1 MAEFIM
7 SYALERL
14 GDFLIG
20 EVKFFQGVGQEL
32 DHVNTQLQ
40 WMKAFLKD
48 ASAKQDKDERIRNWM
63 AEIQILAYDI
73 EDIVESLALEVEST
87 KKAGAKFAIWNP
99 VKTKYNLGS
108 KLEDINVRISDLTK
122 SLKAFGIRELPIT
135 EGSNSAIDR
144 KPKRSSSL
152 WKNYPHIPENPVGVD
167 EDVNLLVKKLVGE
180 ERRGGVW
187 RCCAGGFAETSQGDN
202 LRKHRVVS
210 ICGMGGIGKTTLAKK
225 VYSHA
230 KVRQGFDHFVWI
242 NISQQ
247 WEKRSTWE
255 QILFKLS
262 PPSKEQREEIE
273 KMRDDDVAE
282 MVFKE
287 LQKKKCLVVLDD
299 IWDVHA
305 WKILSA
311 GFPTEDTGSK
321 IILTTRK
328 KEVARHADPRC
339 YIHEPRCLNEAR
351 SWELFQR
358 IALPRPP
365 DDQDA
370 RNGYGLE
377 KLGKEMVKHCKGL
390 PLAITVLGGL
400 LSTKQT
406 FDEWDKVHE
415 NIKSYLN
422 RQDESFSI
430 PEVLALS
437 YDDLP
442 QRLKPLFLYLGIFP
456 EDFLISVKKLTNLW
470 IAEGMIPPVSG
481 YEGEETMEDVA
492 YRYLDEMAE
501 RYMVQVE
508 KRSPTGRIKTCRM
521 HDLMRDLCLSRA
533 QGEDIC
539 DVANLNDKNKHND
552 FFQSITTKMMKP
564 TGRIRRLSVNLRNFS
579 GHIGFENEH
588 YPPIRSILG
597 FSLQE
602 HSGISQQLME
612 SMVNKFKLLRILDL
626 DNVKGFKIP
635 DEIGKLVHLRL
646 LNVASAWIG
655 ELPSSMGDLSCLL
668 TLYLDRQ
675 YSTSRMPDVFWKME
689 RLRHLYLPP
698 DCGYETERLRFA
710 NLGNLQTL
718 FNFPSRHADVKDLI
732 TLTNLRKLVIV
743 IEDEASLGSFQEIF
757 EPGTVTFN
765 HLRSLII
772 KPKWISFN
780 STLDVEKVTA
790 CCPRL
795 CKLKLHGKK
804 VYERGTNAS

>member
-1 MAEFIM
+1 MAEFII
-7 SYALERL
+7 SNALERL
-14 GDFLIG
+14 GDFLIE
-20 EVKFFQGVGQEL
+20 EVKFFQGVGQEFN
-32 DHVNTQLQ
+32 HVKAQLQ

-48 ASAKQDKDERIRNWM
+48 AYAKQDKDERIRNWM
-63 AEIQILAYDI
+63 AEIKILAYDI
-73 EDIVESLALEVEST
+73 EDIVESLALEVAST
-87 KKAGAKFAIWNP
+87 KKAGATFAIWNQ

-108 KLEDINVRISDLTK
+108 KLEDINVRISELTK
-122 SLKAFGIRELPIT
+122 SLKTFGIRELPIP

-152 WKNYPHIPENPVGVD
+152 RKNYPHIPENPVGVE
-167 EDVNLLVKKLVGE
+167 EDVNLLVKKLVGK
-180 ERRGGVW
+180 ERRGSVW
-187 RCCAGGFAETSQGDN
+187 RCCMGGSAETSQGDN
-202 LRKHRVVS
+202 FKEHRVVS

-225 VYSHA
+225 IYNHA
-230 KVRQGFDHFVWI
+230 KVRQRFDHFVWL

-255 QILFKLS
+255 QILFKLINVG
-262 PPSKEQREEIE
+262 KEQREEIE
-273 KMRDDDVAE
+273 KMRDDDIAE

-358 IALPRPP
+358 IALPLP
-365 DDQDA
+365 DDQ
-370 RNGYGLE
+370 G
-377 KLGKEMVKHCKGL
+377 
-390 PLAITVLGGL
+390 T
-400 LSTKQT
+400 
-406 FDEWDKVHE
+406 
-415 NIKSYLN
+415 
-422 RQDESFSI
+422 
-430 PEVLALS
+430 
-437 YDDLP
+437 
-442 QRLKPLFLYLGIFP
+442 FP

-470 IAEGMIPPVSG
+470 VAEGMIPPVSG

-501 RYMVQVE
+501 RYMVQIE

-533 QGEDIC
+533 QEEDIC
-539 DVANLNDKNKHND
+539 DVINLNDKNKHND
-552 FFQSITTKMMKP
+552 FFQSITTKVKP
-564 TGRIRRLSVNLRNFS
+564 AGRIRRLSVNLRNFS
-579 GHIGFENEH
+579 GCIGLETEQ

-602 HSGISQQLME
+602 HSGISQELMD
-612 SMVNKFKLLRILDL
+612 SMVNKFKLLRVLDL
-626 DNVKGFKIP
+626 ENVKGFKIP

-668 TLYLDRQ
+668 TLYLDRR
-675 YSTSRMPDVFWKME
+675 YSTSRMPDVFWKMQ

-698 DCGYETERLRFA
+698 DCGDDTEKLLFA
-710 NLGNLQTL
+710 NLSNLQTL
-718 FNFPSRHADVKDLI
+718 FNFPSRHADVKDLV

-772 KPKWISFN
+772 KPKWRSFN
-780 STLDVEKVTA
+780 TTLDVQKVAA

-804 VYERGTNAS
+804 VYERGTNAF

>member
-1 MAEFIM
+1 MTEFIM

-14 GDFLIG
+14 GYFLIDG
-20 EVKFFQGVGQEL
+20 VKFFQGVGQEF
-32 DHVNTQLQ
+32 DHVKSQLQ

-48 ASAKQDKDERIRNWM
+48 AYAKQDKDERIRNWM
-63 AEIQILAYDI
+63 AEIRTLAYDI
-73 EDIVESLALEVEST
+73 EDIVESLALEVASK
-87 KKAGAKFAIWNP
+87 KKAGKTFAIWNQA
-99 VKTKYNLGS
+99 KSKYNLGS
-108 KLEDINVRISDLTK
+108 KLEDINVRISDLRQ
-122 SLKAFGIRELPIT
+122 SLKTFGLRELTIP
-135 EGSNSAIDR
+135 EGSNSAIDW
-144 KPKRSSSL
+144 KTKRSSSL

-167 EDVNLLVKKLVGE
+167 EDVNLLVKKLVGDHP
-180 ERRGGVW
+180 GGSAEASQ
-187 RCCAGGFAETSQGDN
+187 AGNFKD
-202 LRKHRVVS
+202 HRVVAV
-210 ICGMGGIGKTTLAKK
+210 CGMGGIGKTTLAKK
-225 VYSHA
+225 VYNHA
-230 KVRQGFDHFVWI
+230 KLRQRFDHFVWI
-242 NISQQ
+242 NVSQQ
-247 WEKRSTWE
+247 WEKRGSWE

-273 KMRDDDVAE
+273 KMTDDDIAE

-299 IWDVHA
+299 IWHVHA

-321 IILTTRK
+321 IILTSRNK
-328 KEVARHADPRC
+328 DVARHADPRC

-358 IALPRPP
+358 VALPRLP
-365 DDQDA
+365 DDQAA
-370 RNGYGLE
+370 RNDYDLE

-390 PLAITVLGGL
+390 PLAIIVLGGL

-422 RQDESFSI
+422 HQDQSFSI
-430 PEVLALS
+430 LEVLALS

-470 IAEGMIPPVSG
+470 VAEGMIPPVSG
-481 YEGEETMEDVA
+481 FEGEETMEDVA
-492 YRYLDEMAE
+492 YRYLDEMAQ

-508 KRSPTGRIKTCRM
+508 KRSSTGRIKTCRM

-533 QGEDIC
+533 QGEDIF
-539 DVANLNDKNKHND
+539 DVVNLNDKNKHND
-552 FFQSITTKMMKP
+552 FFQCLTTKMKLA
-564 TGRIRRLSVNLRNFS
+564 GRTRRVSVNLRNFS
-579 GHIGFENEH
+579 GHIGMENEQ
-588 YPPIRSILG
+588 YPLVRSILG
-597 FSLQE
+597 FSLQD
-602 HSGISQQLME
+602 HSGIQQQLME
-612 SMVNKFKLLRILDL
+612 SMVNKFKLLRVLDL

-668 TLYLDRQ
+668 TLYLDRR
-675 YSTSRMPDVFWKME
+675 YSTSRMPDVFWKMQQ
-689 RLRHLYLPP
+689 LRHLYLPP
-698 DCGYETERLRFA
+698 NCGRETKKLRFA

-757 EPGTVTFN
+757 ESGTVTFN
-765 HLRSLII
+765 HLRSLMIE
-772 KPKWISFN
+772 PKRISFN
-780 STLDVEKVTA
+780 STLDVEKVAA

-795 CKLKLHGKK
+795 RKLKLHGKK